1 MAANRDYSLLTFSQ
15 QLRLLTAALDSKD
28 PKRIARYLIPF
39 ALLYDPETKC
49 EEIRKNGATIKR
61 SPLLDHVVDNLV
73 NAKPLI
79 FLKYLRI
86 LVQVGTLEVGLVWKR
101 FCVLCNL
108 AQVCSMFWIGLHQ
121 SSSNSLQ
128 WGQATSVCM
137 QGFVNGPGKRCFV
150 IFSV

>member
-1 MAANRDYSLLTFSQ
+1 MATRDFGSLTFSQ

-39 ALLYDPETKC
+39 ALLYDPETKGD
-49 EEIRKNGATIKR
+49 EIRKNGTTIKR

-86 LVQVGTLEVGLVWKR
+86 LAHVG
-101 FCVLCNL
+101 
-108 AQVCSMFWIGLHQ
+108 M
-121 SSSNSLQ
+121 
-128 WGQATSVCM
+128 
-137 QGFVNGPGKRCFV
+137 
-150 IFSV
+150 